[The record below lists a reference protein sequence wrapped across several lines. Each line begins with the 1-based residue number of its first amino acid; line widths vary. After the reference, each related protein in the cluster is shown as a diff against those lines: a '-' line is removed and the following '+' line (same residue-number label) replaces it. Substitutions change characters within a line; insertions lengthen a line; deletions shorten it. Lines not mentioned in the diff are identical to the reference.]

1 MRRLRINKNIIDFS
15 LEDTD
20 TIKSVMERI
29 IHWSK
34 EMNEYPVKIVIDAQE
49 YTINNSEWHTHVLK
63 HIDTID
69 VYTFSPHTM
78 RDYLPQLDNIP
89 HLLQSN
95 KKAEAMKIIF
105 DLSTLISYMI
115 LIIPL
120 LETTN
125 HEDIKRQI
133 IKLTEDLRNLHQ
145 SIMDDDIVLIGDL
158 IEYEIC
164 VKLDGLLH
172 TIGA

>member
-1 MRRLRINKNIIDFS
+1 MRLLRINKNLIDFS
-15 LEDTD
+15 LEETD
-20 TIKSVMERI
+20 TIESVVKRI

-34 EMNEYPVKIVIDAQE
+34 ELHEYPVKIVIDAQE
-49 YTINNSEWHTHVLK
+49 YTINNHEWRTHALK
-63 HIDTID
+63 DIDTID
-69 VYTFSPHTM
+69 VHTFSPHTM
-78 RDYLPQLDNIP
+78 RDFLPQIDSIP
-89 HLLQSN
+89 HLLQDN

-105 DLSTLISYMI
+105 NLSTLISHLI

-120 LETTN
+120 LEKTN
-125 HEDIKRQI
+125 HEDTKSQI

-145 SIMDDDIVLIGDL
+145 SIIDDDIVLIGDL

-164 VKLDGLLH
+164 VKLDALLH